1 MYEHETRNS
10 LIPTW
15 TKIIVYKLTRIK
27 KSFEKSSRNTTTS
40 NGGTPCA
47 YKNELLQEHSTII
60 QWNIPKILVQWLQI
74 WFIIVCTAARFLW
87 ISPTKAICPCMY
99 KEISKDIS

>member
-47 YKNELLQEHSTII
+47 SKNEYNDAKIKKYSTASASE
-60 QWNIPKILVQWLQI
+60 QL
-74 WFIIVCTAARFLW
+74 
-87 ISPTKAICPCMY
+87 IC
-99 KEISKDIS
+99 EETQREFNQ